1 MKDWPSFGDY
11 VLVKMR
17 GGDSFY
23 HKVIGTLMSNSWVD
37 SPVGWEKTPVC
48 HEEPELIAN
57 VVCCGV
63 SEDEIYRVRVKDL
76 IPAKS
81 LK

>member
-1 MKDWPSFGDY
+1 MKDWPNFGDY
-11 VLVKMR
+11 VFVQMR
-17 GGDSFY
+17 VGDSFY
-23 HKVIGTLMSNSWVD
+23 HKVIGTLMSNAWVD
-37 SPVGWEKTPVC
+37 SPVGYDKTAVF
-48 HEEPELIAN
+48 HEESELIAN

-76 IPAKS
+76 VAAKP